1 MLFLGLVTDVFL
13 KGPPTPAQLW
23 LSHRG
28 GPLGPVLLLLHSVCW
43 FLCSLTFK
51 KTEFP
56 QVGSELRESLLH
68 VIWIFSQEGEW
79 KSA

>member
-28 GPLGPVLLLLHSVCW
+28 GPLGPVLLLLHSV
-43 FLCSLTFK
+43 S
-51 KTEFP
+51 
-56 QVGSELRESLLH
+56 VG
-68 VIWIFSQEGEW
+68 FSVH
-79 KSA
+79 